1 MRISDWSSDVCSSD
15 LASAIAADRSTA
27 AARVTLA
34 SRQLARERTLL
45 NQGVSPRAD
54 YEPAEANLAVAQAQ
68 ARQARAA
75 PSPPQV
81 SRDDRSVPLVS
92 SISAPLQSAPAT
104 PATFHPPLPPAL
116 HVSYP
121 HPPPIHPGL
130 PTSHPP

>member
-54 YEPAEANLAVAQAQ
+54 YETAEANLAVAQAE
-68 ARQARAA
+68 ARQASAAEHLAKARQMIRRFIMIEVRRLLRARTG
-75 PSPPQV
+75 PPGRKSVVGGKKV
-81 SRDDRSVPLVS
+81 SVRVEL
-92 SISAPLQSAPAT
+92 
-104 PATFHPPLPPAL
+104 
-116 HVSYP
+116 
-121 HPPPIHPGL
+121 GGG
-130 PTSHPP
+130 